1 MNEYVRKV
9 FRPGAVVVSHGTR
22 GGGKTHCAVSFCQAM
37 MERRFPGMPEH
48 VVLVT
53 NVVFVRRR
61 EDGGFDTEAP
71 PGVHT
76 VSTMREIFPIAAD
89 ALEEHG
95 RKGTMIILLLDE
107 AQNFLL
113 GDMNGDGGLAKS
125 MKSFCGIIRK
135 FNMMLWLISPAMRNL
150 GPAFRNFI
158 DADSDPA
165 NVTCATWKDNARAA
179 KYFASRGMRED
190 PRSISYFKAGC
201 GDYERMM
208 PVPEASWTRDPE
220 ALAPGEYAYDSLSS
234 ADFRLGDGFPFG
246 DLVFA
251 ISGRSSYEMVP
262 AIRSFYEGLGRAQ
275 EAADVPEGYRERVE
289 REYRDA
295 VVWRMYSSGFTHKQI
310 GAAFGVTDR
319 TSKSWVARMKSEGRA
334 GSPADGLG
342 AAGDASDDQDAEA
355 GGVPTRPSSWRSGC
369 AKGRCCIGQ
378 STFDGRL
385 HASRIG

>member
-1 MNEYVRKV
+1 MKIKYELLNRYLKGV
-9 FRPGAVVVSHGTR
+9 FRPGAVIVSHGTR
-22 GGGKTHCAVSFCQAM
+22 GGGKTHSAVSFCQAM
-37 MERRFPGMPEH
+37 IENRIPDMPEH
-48 VVLVT
+48 VALVT

-61 EDGGFDTEAP
+61 EDGGFDTAAP
-71 PGVHT
+71 PGVHM

-89 ALEEHG
+89 ILEEHG
-95 RKGTMIILLLDE
+95 RKGTMIVLLLDE

-165 NVTCATWKDNARAA
+165 NVTCATWKDNDRTA
-179 KYFASRGMRED
+179 KCFRSRGIQMD
-190 PRSISYFKAGC
+190 PRSVTYFKAGQHE
-201 GDYERMM
+201 GEVMV
-208 PVPEASWTRDPE
+208 PVPESTWTRGPE
-220 ALAPGEYAYDSLSS
+220 ELVPGEYAYDSLSS

-246 DLVFA
+246 DFVFA

-262 AIRSFYEGLGRAQ
+262 AIRSFYDGLGSPQ
-275 EAADVPEGYRERVE
+275 EAAPVPDGYRERVE
-289 REYRDA
+289 REYRDT

-319 TSKSWVARMKSEGRA
+319 TSKAWVARMKAEGRA
-334 GSPADGLG
+334 GAPSDSTEASI
-342 AAGDASDDQDAEA
+342 DASGDPEAEVDRA
-355 GGVPTRPSSWRSGC
+355 LS
-369 AKGRCCIGQ
+369 
-378 STFDGRL
+378 
-385 HASRIG
+385 